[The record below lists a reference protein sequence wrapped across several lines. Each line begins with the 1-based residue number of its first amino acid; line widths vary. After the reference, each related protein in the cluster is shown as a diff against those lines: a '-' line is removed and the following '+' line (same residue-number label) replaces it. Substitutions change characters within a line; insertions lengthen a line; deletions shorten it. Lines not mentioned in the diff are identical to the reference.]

1 MATIRDNF
9 AVEITNFVNK
19 TQGKVAAVYKK
30 SVMDLFSSVVYSTP
44 VLTGRA
50 RANWMVSISEPIRA
64 TRENKSKTGA
74 MVVNEIRSV
83 LNFVKANSQA
93 GYPAMF
99 LSNSLPY
106 ISHLEY
112 GWYEPDPVRGTWMVP
127 YGGKGYEIRS
137 SGGFSK
143 QAPQGMV
150 RMNVERWPDMV
161 LNHTISVESG
171 GSWSV

>member
-1 MATIRDNF
+1 
-9 AVEITNFVNK
+9 
-19 TQGKVAAVYKK
+19 
-30 SVMDLFSSVVYSTP
+30 
-44 VLTGRA
+44 
-50 RANWMVSISEPIRA
+50 
-64 TRENKSKTGA
+64 
-74 MVVNEIRSV
+74 
-83 LNFVKANSQA
+83 
-93 GYPAMF
+93 
-99 LSNSLPY
+99 
-106 ISHLEY
+106 
-112 GWYEPDPVRGTWMVP
+112 MVP